1 MILALVALAP
11 SKLFACAACYANGAA
26 INDPM
31 TAGMNWAI
39 LTLGVVV
46 ATVLG
51 TFLTY
56 LIYIIRKGEAM
67 EAARTKAAA
76 AARWLSNCR
85 RCPLMRKKNSKL
97 KPPTTNTHDWLV
109 YTHR

>member
-1 MILALVALAP
+1 MILAVVALAP
-11 SKLFACAACYANGAA
+11 TKMLACAACYANGAA

-51 TFLTY
+51 TFMAY
-56 LIYIIRKGEAM
+56 FIYIIRKGEAM

-76 AARWLSNCR
+76 AQAIVKLP
-85 RCPLMRKKNSKL
+85 PLPADAKEKL
-97 KPPTTNTHDWLV
+97 KAETPDHE
-109 YTHR
+109 YA